1 MFTRALGHCVASTI
15 FTTRTRGQLRG
26 NKEWPFCGVTNA
38 SRVWRKGAGKRG
50 LKAPLGWRGDMS
62 QSEYAHLMFTY
73 SSNNDTDV
81 HGSSWRLSLLI
92 YVSVCSFQCCC
103 FLSFSTHAGFSG
115 GVTSWLSPT
124 FLDPTPTLRF
134 DCDQGLSRQR
144 HTWPTAPRGPQDE
157 TSIHGPLSTVH
168 ARWFNSSATVIV
180 LVTLPKHGS

>member
-26 NKEWPFCGVTNA
+26 DKEWPFCGVTNA

-92 YVSVCSFQCCC
+92 YVSVCSFQCLFFC
-103 FLSFSTHAGFSG
+103 LLAPMQASAAGLPAGS
-115 GVTSWLSPT
+115 V
-124 FLDPTPTLRF
+124 LRF
-134 DCDQGLSRQR
+134 WTRLPPSASTVTKVCPGSV
-144 HTWPTAPRGPQDE
+144 TP
-157 TSIHGPLSTVH
+157 GPLPREVPRMRRQFMDLYPQSMLVGSTAVQ
-168 ARWFNSSATVIV
+168 RSLS
-180 LVTLPKHGS
+180 L